1 MGHEVFQRL
10 IDFALGIAAPEVEL
24 FTVGKEASLDNG
36 AAQLVHGRCFV
47 LACLVLLVADDV
59 LHGLGQLGDVAL
71 HHILADLHG
80 ALEGLVIG
88 RLRQH
93 HHGLAP
99 LGLGHE
105 PEIGLHRRIRRKRQE
120 AQAHAAGEHAD
131 CHAVNHLVK
140 GEQKGIIHLC
150 VDTDVTEYGNT
161 TYFFG
166 LNNGAAGDLMGQHSV
181 EWLKENLD
189 QEIAHVIDI
198 NGSGLGEVVLTRT
211 SNAVDYLCENMG
223 VDREKTYFL
232 DITDYDLANI
242 KQKVQDYLT
251 LCSDYENIIIYCLSS
266 SWTPAVEAAV
276 KAAGMTDKV
285 YYFSVDGVAATI
297 ETLKAAANG
306 TETILK
312 GEVATYPEFYGK
324 TLIEDAQK
332 ILAGEDVDTHLYSV
346 NGWMTKDNIYE
357 LYPD

>member
-1 MGHEVFQRL
+1 MKKVCILVSL
-10 IDFALGIAAPEVEL
+10 ILTL
-24 FTVGKEASLDNG
+24 ASLCVTVSAETPELKIGYLCQTQDYEFHNNALQG
-36 AAQLVHGRCFV
+36 TIEACEEKGIELMYQVVGTDPAEIRTAFDAFV
-47 LACLVLLVADDV
+47 VQGMNVLINFSCAT
-59 LHGLGQLGDVAL
+59 
-71 HHILADLHG
+71 
-80 ALEGLVIG
+80 
-88 RLRQH
+88 
-93 HHGLAP
+93 
-99 LGLGHE
+99 
-105 PEIGLHRRIRRKRQE
+105 E
-120 AQAHAAGEHAD
+120 ANQTIAKL
-131 CHAVNHLVK
+131 C
-140 GEQKGIIHLC
+140 EQKGIIHLC
-150 VDTDVTEYGNT
+150 VDTDVTEYGKT

-223 VDREKTYFL
+223 VATEKTYFL

-251 LCSDYENIIIYCLSS
+251 LCSEYENIIIYCLSS
-266 SWTPAVEAAV
+266 AWTPAVEAAV
-276 KAAGMTDKV
+276 KAADMTDKV

-297 ETLKAAANG
+297 ETLKAAAKG

-332 ILAGEDVDTHLYSV
+332 ILAGEEVNTYLYSV
-346 NGWMTKDNIYE
+346 NGWMTKDNIFE
-357 LYPD
+357 LYP

>member
-1 MGHEVFQRL
+1 MKKICILLAL
-10 IDFALGIAAPEVEL
+10 ILALAGICVPASAEAPELKIGYLCQTQDYEFHNNALQGTIAACEEQGIEL
-24 FTVGKEASLDNG
+24 MYQVVGTDP
-36 AAQLVHGRCFV
+36 AAIRTAFDAFV
-47 LACLVLLVADDV
+47 
-59 LHGLGQLGDVAL
+59 
-71 HHILADLHG
+71 
-80 ALEGLVIG
+80 
-88 RLRQH
+88 
-93 HHGLAP
+93 
-99 LGLGHE
+99 
-105 PEIGLHRRIRRKRQE
+105 
-120 AQAHAAGEHAD
+120 
-131 CHAVNHLVK
+131 VK
-140 GEQKGIIHLC
+140 GMNVLINFSCATEANQTIAKLCEQKGIIHLC
-150 VDTDVTEYGNT
+150 VDVDVTEFGNT

-166 LNNGAAGDLMGQHSV
+166 LNNGEAGDLMGKHSV
-181 EWLKENLD
+181 EWLQANLD

-223 VDREKTYFL
+223 VPAEKTYML

-276 KAAGMTDKV
+276 KAAGLTDKV

-332 ILAGEDVDTHLYSV
+332 ILAGEDVAKQLYSV
-346 NGWMTKDNIYE
+346 NGWMTKDNVYE

>member
-1 MGHEVFQRL
+1 MKKICILLAL
-10 IDFALGIAAPEVEL
+10 ILALAGICVPASAEAPELKLGYLCQTQDYEFHNNALQGTIEACEELGIDLMYQVVGTDPAAIRTA
-24 FTVGKEASLDNG
+24 FDA
-36 AAQLVHGRCFV
+36 FV
-47 LACLVLLVADDV
+47 
-59 LHGLGQLGDVAL
+59 
-71 HHILADLHG
+71 
-80 ALEGLVIG
+80 
-88 RLRQH
+88 
-93 HHGLAP
+93 
-99 LGLGHE
+99 
-105 PEIGLHRRIRRKRQE
+105 
-120 AQAHAAGEHAD
+120 
-131 CHAVNHLVK
+131 VK
-140 GEQKGIIHLC
+140 GMNVLINFSCATEANQTIAKLCEQKGIIHLC
-150 VDTDVTEYGNT
+150 VDTDVTEYGST

-166 LNNGAAGDLMGQHSV
+166 LNNGAAGDLMGQYSA

-223 VDREKTYFL
+223 VAREKTYFL

-251 LCSDYENIIIYCLSS
+251 LCSEYENIIIYSLSS
-266 SWTPAVEAAV
+266 SWTPAIEAAV

-346 NGWMTKDNIYE
+346 NGWMTKDNVNE

>member
-1 MGHEVFQRL
+1 MKKICILLAL
-10 IDFALGIAAPEVEL
+10 ILTLVSLCVPASAEAPELKIGYLCQTQDYEFHNNALQGTIAACEEQGIEL
-24 FTVGKEASLDNG
+24 MYQVVGTDP
-36 AAQLVHGRCFV
+36 AAIRTAFDAFV
-47 LACLVLLVADDV
+47 
-59 LHGLGQLGDVAL
+59 
-71 HHILADLHG
+71 
-80 ALEGLVIG
+80 
-88 RLRQH
+88 
-93 HHGLAP
+93 
-99 LGLGHE
+99 
-105 PEIGLHRRIRRKRQE
+105 
-120 AQAHAAGEHAD
+120 
-131 CHAVNHLVK
+131 VK
-140 GEQKGIIHLC
+140 GMNVLINFSCATEANQTIAKLCEQKGIIHLC
-150 VDTDVTEYGNT
+150 VDTDVTEYGKT

-166 LNNGAAGDLMGQHSV
+166 LNNGAAGDLMGQYSV

-223 VDREKTYFL
+223 VPAEKTYML

-251 LCSDYENIIIYCLSS
+251 LCSDYENIIIYSLSS

-276 KAAGMTDKV
+276 KAAGLTDKV

-306 TETILK
+306 TDTILK

-332 ILAGEDVDTHLYSV
+332 ILAGEDVAKQLYSV
-346 NGWMTKDNIYE
+346 NGWMTKDNVYE